1 MMPRA
6 QGLCSLLMAVVVVA
20 CSVPANRHV
29 SDRAPPDIDPSAVP
43 DAIPQADTITRAGN
57 SSPYTVNGQSYWVL
71 ASARGY
77 RERGIASWYGL
88 KFHGRPTANGERFS
102 VYGPTAAHRSL
113 PIPTYVRVTNEDNG
127 ASMVLRVNDRGPFHS
142 DRLIDLSYGAA
153 VRLGFADQGTASVLV
168 EAIDVPGMQD
178 VRSDAANGYSRLQL
192 GAFST
197 PFRGRGAGPACPG
210 CDLGF
215 GNGGS
220 CRGCPDAPVPGS
232 CWALCRRPGAGRCPQ
247 AAARCGAARGSTD
260 TLKAHRSPVLRRLP
274 GGWYHSASFSWSLH
288 CPSK

>member
-1 MMPRA
+1 VMPSAR
-6 QGLCSLLMAVVVVA
+6 GLYSLLMAVALVA

-43 DAIPQADTITRAGN
+43 DAIPEADTITRAGN

-113 PIPTYVRVTNEDNG
+113 PIPTYVRVTNEGNG

-197 PFRGRGAGPACPG
+197 RSAAEALAQRARAVVSGSVTVAAAGDAQTPLFRVRAGPFA
-210 CDLGF
+210 
-215 GNGGS
+215 
-220 CRGCPDAPVPGS
+220 DAM
-232 CWALCRRPGAGRCPQ
+232 ALEDARTRLRAAG
-247 AAARCGAARGSTD
+247 
-260 TLKAHRSPVLRRLP
+260 LP
-274 GGWYHSASFSWSLH
+274 EGQ
-288 CPSK
+288 PIP

>member
-1 MMPRA
+1 MMPSARR
-6 QGLCSLLMAVVVVA
+6 LFSLLMAVVLVA
-20 CSVPANRHV
+20 CTVPADRAV
-29 SDRAPPDIDPSAVP
+29 SDRAPPDIDPAAVP
-43 DAIPQADTITRAGN
+43 DAIPQAETITRAGN
-57 SSPYTVNGQSYWVL
+57 SSPYTVNGQSYRVL

-113 PIPTYVRVTNEDNG
+113 PIPTYVRVTNQDNG

-178 VRSDAANGYSRLQL
+178 VRSDVAGGYSRLQL

-197 PFRGRGAGPACPG
+197 STAADALAQRAGPVVS
-210 CDLGF
+210 
-215 GNGGS
+215 GS
-220 CRGCPDAPVPGS
+220 VTVETTGDAQAPLFRVRAGPFADAQ
-232 CWALCRRPGAGRCPQ
+232 ALKEAQARLRAAG
-247 AAARCGAARGSTD
+247 
-260 TLKAHRSPVLRRLP
+260 LP
-274 GGWYHSASFSWSLH
+274 EGQ
-288 CPSK
+288 PIP